1 MSIKENLAEIKD
13 KISRAE
19 AKAGR
24 TPCSVKLMAV
34 SKFHTLEEVQEAINC
49 GQFLFG
55 ENRVQEAEKKFSA
68 LYEQNPDK
76 NIELHIIGQLQT
88 NKVKSAVKIASC
100 IESVDRY
107 SLLEEIEKQ
116 CTKID
121 KVINILF
128 EIHTGEESKS
138 GFTSEEELIKSLSA
152 CEEGVFPHICP
163 QGFMT
168 MAPFT
173 EDETLIRQSFT
184 TLRELATKLQKRFNK
199 LDLTELSMGMSGDFE
214 LAIDE
219 GSTLVRI
226 GTSIFGQRDYTNK

>member
-1 MSIKENLAEIKD
+1 MSIKENLLEIKD
-13 KISRAE
+13 KISKAE
-19 AKAGR
+19 EKAGR
-24 TPCSVKLMAV
+24 EPGSVKLMAV
-34 SKFHTLEEVQEAINC
+34 SKLHSLEEVQEAVNC
-49 GQFLFG
+49 GQLLFG

-68 LYEQNPDK
+68 LYEQNPNK
-76 NIELHIIGQLQT
+76 KIELHIIGQLQT
-88 NKVKSAVKIASC
+88 NKVKNAVKIASC

-138 GFTSEEELIKSLSA
+138 GFTSEEELLKALSA
-152 CEEGVFPHICP
+152 CEAGVFPHICP
-163 QGFMT
+163 KGFMT
-168 MAPFT
+168 MAPFI
-173 EDETLIRQSFT
+173 EDEKLIRQSFT
-184 TLRELATKLQKRFNK
+184 TLRELAQKLQKCFNK
-199 LDLTELSMGMSGDFE
+199 LDLSELSMGMSGDFE
-214 LAIDE
+214 LAIEE